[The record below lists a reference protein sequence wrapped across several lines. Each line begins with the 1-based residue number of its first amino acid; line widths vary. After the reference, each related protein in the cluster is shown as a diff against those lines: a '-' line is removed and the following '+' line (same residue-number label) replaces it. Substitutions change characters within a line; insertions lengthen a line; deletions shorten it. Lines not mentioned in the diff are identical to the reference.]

1 MIEFVYYT
9 DFKLKYQKQ
18 VSNWLLSLANKEGFL
33 IKNLYY
39 NYVSPDQIQSLN
51 NEFLKHDYV
60 TDVLAFDYCEG
71 SELSAEVFIC
81 QAEVEKNAKELSQS
95 VENETLR
102 VLCHALFHLCGHKDN
117 NSKDLAVMRSAEDK
131 AIIDCVLD
139 MKCTG
144 VPSK

>member
-9 DFKLKYQKQ
+9 GFELKNQKQ
-18 VSNWLLSLANKEGFL
+18 VSNWLLSLANKEGFS

-81 QAEVEKNAKELSQS
+81 QSEVEKNAKELSQS
-95 VENETLR
+95 IENETLR
-102 VLCHALFHLCGHKDN
+102 VLCHALFHLCGYNDKTYKDQALMRTKEDCAISSFKTTHK
-117 NSKDLAVMRSAEDK
+117 
-131 AIIDCVLD
+131 
-139 MKCTG
+139 
-144 VPSK
+144 

>member
-9 DFKLKYQKQ
+9 GFELKNQKQ
-18 VSNWLLSLANKEGFL
+18 VSNWLHSLAKKEGFS

-60 TDVLAFDYCEG
+60 TDVLAFDYCKG

-81 QAEVEKNAKELSQS
+81 QSEVEKNAKDLSQS
-95 VENETLR
+95 IENETLR
-102 VLCHALFHLCGHKDN
+102 VLCHALFHLCGYNDKTD
-117 NSKDLAVMRSAEDK
+117 KEQAVMRAKEDD
-131 AIIDCVLD
+131 AISSF
-139 MKCTG
+139 KTTH
-144 VPSK
+144 K

>member
-9 DFKLKYQKQ
+9 DFELKNQKE
-18 VSNWLLSLANKEGFL
+18 VSNWLLSLANKEGFS

-81 QAEVEKNAKELSQS
+81 QSEVEKNAKDLSQS
-95 VENETLR
+95 LENETLR
-102 VLCHALFHLCGHKDN
+102 VLCHALFHLCGYNDKTY
-117 NSKDLAVMRSAEDK
+117 KEQAVMRAKEDG
-131 AIIDCVLD
+131 AISSF
-139 MKCTG
+139 KTTH
-144 VPSK
+144 K

>member
-9 DFKLKYQKQ
+9 GFELKNQKQ
-18 VSNWLLSLANKEGFL
+18 VSNWLYSLAKKEGFS

-71 SELSAEVFIC
+71 GELSAEVFIC
-81 QAEVEKNAKELSQS
+81 QSEVEKNAKELSQS
-95 VENETLR
+95 IENETLR
-102 VLCHALFHLCGHKDN
+102 VLCHALFHLCGYNDKTDKDQALMRTKEDGAISSFKTTHK
-117 NSKDLAVMRSAEDK
+117 
-131 AIIDCVLD
+131 
-139 MKCTG
+139 
-144 VPSK
+144 

>member
-1 MIEFVYYT
+1 MIEYVYYT
-9 DFKLKYQKQ
+9 DFELKNQKQ
-18 VSNWLLSLANKEGFL
+18 VSNWLLSLANKEGFS

-51 NEFLKHDYV
+51 NEFLKHNYV

-81 QAEVEKNAKELSQS
+81 QSEVEKNAKELSQS

-102 VLCHALFHLCGHKDN
+102 VLCHALFHLCGYNDKTHKEQ
-117 NSKDLAVMRSAEDK
+117 AVMRAKEDG
-131 AIIDCVLD
+131 AISSF
-139 MKCTG
+139 KTTH
-144 VPSK
+144 K

>member
-81 QAEVEKNAKELSQS
+81 QAEVEKNAKELSQTI
-95 VENETLR
+95 ENETLR
-102 VLCHALFHLCGHKDN
+102 ILCHALFHLCGYNDKTHKEQN
-117 NSKDLAVMRSAEDK
+117 VMRSKEDG
-131 AIIDCVLD
+131 AISSFQTTY
-139 MKCTG
+139 K
-144 VPSK
+144 

>member
-1 MIEFVYYT
+1 MIDFVYYT
-9 DFKLKYQKQ
+9 DFELKHQKQ
-18 VSNWLLSLANKEGFL
+18 VSDWLLSLANKEGFS

-81 QAEVEKNAKELSQS
+81 QSEVEKNAKDLSQS
-95 VENETLR
+95 IENETLR
-102 VLCHALFHLCGHKDN
+102 VLCHALFHLCGYNDKTDEDQALMRTKEDGAISSFKTTHK
-117 NSKDLAVMRSAEDK
+117 
-131 AIIDCVLD
+131 
-139 MKCTG
+139 
-144 VPSK
+144 

>member
-9 DFKLKYQKQ
+9 GFELKNQKQ
-18 VSNWLLSLANKEGFL
+18 VSNWLYSLAKKEGFS

-71 SELSAEVFIC
+71 SELYAEVFIC
-81 QAEVEKNAKELSQS
+81 QSVVEKNAKELSQS
-95 VENETLR
+95 IENETLR
-102 VLCHALFHLCGHKDN
+102 VLCHALFHLCGYNDKTDKDQALMRTKEDGAISSFKTTHK
-117 NSKDLAVMRSAEDK
+117 
-131 AIIDCVLD
+131 
-139 MKCTG
+139 
-144 VPSK
+144 

>member
-1 MIEFVYYT
+1 MIEYVYYT
-9 DFKLKYQKQ
+9 DFELKNQKQ
-18 VSNWLLSLANKEGFL
+18 VSNWLLSLANKEGFS

-51 NEFLKHDYV
+51 NEFLKHNYV

-81 QAEVEKNAKELSQS
+81 QLEVEKNAKELSQS

-102 VLCHALFHLCGHKDN
+102 VLCHPLFHLCGYNDKTDKDQANMRLIEDRAIASFQTSHK
-117 NSKDLAVMRSAEDK
+117 
-131 AIIDCVLD
+131 
-139 MKCTG
+139 
-144 VPSK
+144 

>member
-9 DFKLKYQKQ
+9 GFELKHQKQ
-18 VSNWLLSLANKEGFL
+18 VSNWLLSLANKEGFS

-51 NEFLKHDYV
+51 NEFLSHDYV
-60 TDVLAFDYCEG
+60 TDVLAFDYRER

-81 QAEVEKNAKELSQS
+81 QEEVEKNAKELSQS

-102 VLCHALFHLCGHKDN
+102 VLCHALFHLCGYNDKTNKEQGIMRLKEDRAISSFQTTHK
-117 NSKDLAVMRSAEDK
+117 
-131 AIIDCVLD
+131 
-139 MKCTG
+139 
-144 VPSK
+144 